1 MWYIVF
7 AKNLVS
13 LFTFQNLGFRV
24 DCCLLLEAFLQGYV
38 GPPMLDGMEFTGIY
52 PGDNSTL
59 LALFLSFEIDV
70 AVANSDGNKSPD
82 SNCLISPSL

>member
-1 MWYIVF
+1 
-7 AKNLVS
+7 
-13 LFTFQNLGFRV
+13 
-24 DCCLLLEAFLQGYV
+24 
-38 GPPMLDGMEFTGIY
+38 MLDGMEFTGIY